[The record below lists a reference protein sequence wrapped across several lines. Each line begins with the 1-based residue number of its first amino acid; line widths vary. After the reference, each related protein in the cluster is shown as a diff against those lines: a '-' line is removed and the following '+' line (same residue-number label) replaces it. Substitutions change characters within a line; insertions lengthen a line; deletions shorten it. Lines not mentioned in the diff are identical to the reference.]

1 MNLSLSFSFTSN
13 RFYFYD
19 DRKNLTWAK
28 LLFAVSKDNGEERE
42 RERKR
47 AQPTLFSLSHLKSS
61 HIFEFFRNRFKLIY
75 ILKKN
80 LLLFCV
86 CVLFDHI

>member
-42 RERKR
+42 RERER
-47 AQPTLFSLSHLKSS
+47 ERELNLNSFLYLTLSPVTYLNFFVIGSNSY
-61 HIFEFFRNRFKLIY
+61 IF
-75 ILKKN
+75 
-80 LLLFCV
+80 
-86 CVLFDHI
+86 